1 MQTLSQEYSTEKL
14 NDELEYQKQLSTNYE
29 HLQQQLTRCSSTLE
43 QKLQLQEQIQ
53 YNIEQ
58 THEDIEQMKRQLNN
72 DQKVCYRIIKNK
84 ILSLNDLSFVFYRK

>member
-84 ILSLNDLSFVFYRK
+84 ILSLNDLSFVSYRK